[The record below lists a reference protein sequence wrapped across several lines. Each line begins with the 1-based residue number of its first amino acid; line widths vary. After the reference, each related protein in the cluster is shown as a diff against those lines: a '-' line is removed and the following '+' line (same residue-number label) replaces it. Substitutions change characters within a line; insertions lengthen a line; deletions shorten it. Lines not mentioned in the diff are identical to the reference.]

1 MAGMARASAI
11 ALGLLTFG
19 AAAAAAQTPV
29 KIGYIKSQT
38 ILAGAPGRAAA
49 ETQFEK
55 EMTAYRAQVQRMG
68 DSLNALIA
76 DYNKQEVS
84 LSPQAKETRQKDI
97 RAKEEEYQR
106 RTQELQQQVRAREA
120 ELVRPIMEQINKVI
134 DELRADEGYSMIF
147 DAENQA
153 GVVVAADKNLDLTDK
168 VLARLRAAGPPTA
181 AATRPAGAPGTT
193 TQRPPAPAAQQPSG
207 VQRPKP
213 R

>member
-1 MAGMARASAI
+1 MAGMARATLL
-11 ALGLLTFG
+11 ALGVLIFG
-19 AAAAAAQTPV
+19 AVAADAQGQL

-55 EMTAYRAQVQRMG
+55 EMTAYRAHVQRMG

-97 RAKEEEYQR
+97 RVKEEEYQR

-134 DELRADEGYSMIF
+134 DELRAEEGYSMIF

-168 VLARLRAAGPPTA
+168 VLARLRAVGPPTA
-181 AATRPAGAPGTT
+181 AAARPTGTPGT

>member
-1 MAGMARASAI
+1 MAGMARATVL
-11 ALGLLTFG
+11 ALGVLIFG
-19 AAAAAAQTPV
+19 AVAADAQAV

-38 ILAGAPGRAAA
+38 ILANAPGRAAA
-49 ETQFEK
+49 ESQFEK
-55 EMTAYRAQVQRMG
+55 EMGTYRAQVQRMG

-76 DYNKQEVS
+76 AYNKDEVS

-97 RAKEEEYQR
+97 RDKEEAYQR
-106 RTQELQQQVRAREA
+106 RTQELQQQVRQREA

-134 DELRADEGYSMIF
+134 DELRAEEGYTMIF

-181 AATRPAGAPGTT
+181 AARPSGAG
-193 TQRPPAPAAQQPSG
+193 TQRPAAPAQPSG

>member
-1 MAGMARASAI
+1 MAGMARASAV
-11 ALGLLTFG
+11 ALGLLVFG

-38 ILAGAPGRAAA
+38 ILANAPGRAAA

-55 EMTAYRAQVQRMG
+55 EMTTYRAQVQRMG
-68 DSLNALIA
+68 DSLNTLIA

-97 RAKEEEYQR
+97 RTKEEEYQR

-134 DELRADEGYSMIF
+134 DELRAEEGYSMIF

-153 GVVVAADKNLDLTDK
+153 GVVVAADKNLDLTEK
-168 VLARLRAAGPPTA
+168 VLARLRAAGPPTSA
-181 AATRPAGAPGTT
+181 SRPAGAGP
-193 TQRPPAPAAQQPSG
+193 TQRPAAPAAQQPSG

>member
-1 MAGMARASAI
+1 MAGMARAGVL
-11 ALGLLTFG
+11 ALGFLVFG
-19 AAAAAAQTPV
+19 AAAAVAQAPV

-38 ILAGAPGRAAA
+38 ILANAPGRAAA

-55 EMTAYRAQVQRMG
+55 EMATYRAQVQRMG
-68 DSLNALIA
+68 DSLNTLIA

-97 RAKEEEYQR
+97 RTKEEEYQR
-106 RTQELQQQVRAREA
+106 RTQELQQQVRSREA

-134 DELRADEGYSMIF
+134 DELRAEEGYSMIF

-153 GVVVAADKNLDLTDK
+153 GVVVAADKNLDLTEK
-168 VLARLRAAGPPTA
+168 VLARLRAAGPPTSA
-181 AATRPAGAPGTT
+181 SRPAGAGTT
-193 TQRPPAPAAQQPSG
+193 PQRPAAPAAQQPSG

>member
-1 MAGMARASAI
+1 MAVITRASAM
-11 ALGLLTFG
+11 ALGFLIF
-19 AAAAAAQTPV
+19 AAASATAQTPI

-38 ILAGAPGRAAA
+38 ILANAPGRTAA
-49 ETQFEK
+49 ESQFEK
-55 EMTAYRAQVQRMG
+55 EMATYRAQVQRMG
-68 DSLNALIA
+68 DSLNTMIA

-84 LSPQAKETRQKDI
+84 LSPQAKEARQKDI

-106 RTQELQQQVRAREA
+106 RTQELQQQVRQREA

-134 DELRADEGYSMIF
+134 DELRAEEGYTMIF

-168 VLARLRAAGPPTA
+168 VLARLRAAGPPA
-181 AATRPAGAPGTT
+181 AAARPTGPGST

>member
-1 MAGMARASAI
+1 MAGMARAGAV
-11 ALGLLTFG
+11 ALGLLVFG
-19 AAAAAAQTPV
+19 AAAVAAQTPV

-38 ILAGAPGRAAA
+38 ILANAPGRAAA

-55 EMTAYRAQVQRMG
+55 EMTTYRAQVQRMG
-68 DSLNALIA
+68 DSLNTLIA

-134 DELRADEGYSMIF
+134 DELRAEEGFSMIF

-153 GVVVAADKNLDLTDK
+153 GVVVAADKNLDLTEK
-168 VLARLRAAGPPTA
+168 VLARLRAASPPTSA
-181 AATRPAGAPGTT
+181 SRPAGAGA
-193 TQRPPAPAAQQPSG
+193 TQRPAAPAAQQPSG

>member
-1 MAGMARASAI
+1 MAGMARAGVL
-11 ALGLLTFG
+11 ALGFLVFG
-19 AAAAAAQTPV
+19 AAAAVAQTPV

-38 ILAGAPGRAAA
+38 ILANAPGRAAA

-55 EMTAYRAQVQRMG
+55 EMTTYRAQVQRMG
-68 DSLNALIA
+68 DSLNTLIA

-106 RTQELQQQVRAREA
+106 RTQELQQQVRSREA

-134 DELRADEGYSMIF
+134 DELRAEEGYSMIF

-153 GVVVAADKNLDLTDK
+153 GVVVAADKNLDLTEK
-168 VLARLRAAGPPTA
+168 VLARLRAVGPPTSA
-181 AATRPAGAPGTT
+181 SRPAGTT
-193 TQRPPAPAAQQPSG
+193 PQRPAAPAAQQPSG

>member
-1 MAGMARASAI
+1 MAGMARASAV
-11 ALGLLTFG
+11 ALALTICG
-19 AAAAAAQTPV
+19 AMAAQAQV

-38 ILAGAPGRAAA
+38 ILANAPGREAA
-49 ETQFEK
+49 ESQFEK
-55 EMTAYRAQVQRMG
+55 EMATYRAQVQRMG

-97 RAKEEEYQR
+97 RTKEEEYQR
-106 RTQELQQQVRAREA
+106 RTQELQTQVRQREA

-134 DELRADEGYSMIF
+134 DELRADEGYTMIF

-181 AATRPAGAPGTT
+181 AARPTGA
-193 TQRPPAPAAQQPSG
+193 QRPPAPGAQQPSG

>member
-1 MAGMARASAI
+1 MAGMARAGAV
-11 ALGLLTFG
+11 ALGLLVFG
-19 AAAAAAQTPV
+19 TAAAAAQTPV

-38 ILAGAPGRAAA
+38 ILANAPGRAAA

-55 EMTAYRAQVQRMG
+55 EMTTYRAQVQRMG
-68 DSLNALIA
+68 DSLNTLIA

-134 DELRADEGYSMIF
+134 DELRAEEGYSMIF

-153 GVVVAADKNLDLTDK
+153 GVVVAADKNLDLTEK
-168 VLARLRAAGPPTA
+168 VLARLRAAGPPTSA
-181 AATRPAGAPGTT
+181 SRPAGAGA
-193 TQRPPAPAAQQPSG
+193 TQRPAAPAAQQPSG

>member
-1 MAGMARASAI
+1 MAGMARAGAL
-11 ALGLLTFG
+11 ALGLLIFTAG
-19 AAAAAAQTPV
+19 AAAPQTPV

-38 ILAGAPGRAAA
+38 ILANAPGRAAA

-55 EMTAYRAQVQRMG
+55 EMTTYRAQVQRMG
-68 DSLNALIA
+68 DSLNTLIA

-134 DELRADEGYSMIF
+134 DELRAEEGYSMIF

-153 GVVVAADKNLDLTDK
+153 GVVVAADKNLDLTEK

-181 AATRPAGAPGTT
+181 AARPTGTGTT
-193 TQRPPAPAAQQPSG
+193 TQRPATPAAQQPSG

>member
-1 MAGMARASAI
+1 MAGIARAGAM
-11 ALGLLTFG
+11 ALGLLVFSAGTV
-19 AAAAAAQTPV
+19 ASQTPV

-38 ILAGAPGRAAA
+38 ILANAPGRAAA

-68 DSLNALIA
+68 DSLNTLIA

-97 RAKEEEYQR
+97 RTKEEEYQR
-106 RTQELQQQVRAREA
+106 RTQELQQQVRQREA

-134 DELRADEGYSMIF
+134 DELRAAEGYSMIF

-153 GVVVAADKNLDLTDK
+153 GVVVAADKNLDLTEK
-168 VLARLRAAGPPTA
+168 VLARLRAVGPPTA
-181 AATRPAGAPGTT
+181 TARPTAPGAT

>member
-1 MAGMARASAI
+1 MAGMARAGI
-11 ALGLLTFG
+11 LALGFLVFG
-19 AAAAAAQTPV
+19 TAAVAAQVPV

-38 ILAGAPGRAAA
+38 ILANAPGRAAA

-55 EMTAYRAQVQRMG
+55 EMTTYRAQVQRMG
-68 DSLNALIA
+68 DSLNTLIA

-106 RTQELQQQVRAREA
+106 RTQELQQQVRSREA

-134 DELRADEGYSMIF
+134 DELRAEEGFSMIF

-153 GVVVAADKNLDLTDK
+153 GVVVAADKNLDLTEK
-168 VLARLRAAGPPTA
+168 VLARLRAAGPPTSA
-181 AATRPAGAPGTT
+181 SRPPGAGPTPTRPA
-193 TQRPPAPAAQQPSG
+193 APAAQQPSG

>member
-1 MAGMARASAI
+1 MAGMTRAGAL
-11 ALGLLTFG
+11 ALGFLVLM
-19 AAAAAAQTPV
+19 AATATAQTPV

-55 EMTAYRAQVQRMG
+55 EMTTYRAQVQRMG

-120 ELVRPIMEQINKVI
+120 ELVRPIMEQINKII
-134 DELRADEGYSMIF
+134 DELRAEEGYSMIF
-147 DAENQA
+147 DAENQS
-153 GVVVAADKNLDLTDK
+153 GVLVAADKNLDLTDK
-168 VLARLRAAGPPTA
+168 VLTRLRAAGPPTA
-181 AATRPAGAPGTT
+181 ASTRPAGTPGT

>member
-1 MAGMARASAI
+1 MAGMARASAV
-11 ALGLLTFG
+11 ALGLLVVG

-38 ILAGAPGRAAA
+38 ILANAPGRAAA

-55 EMTAYRAQVQRMG
+55 EMTTYRAQVQRMG
-68 DSLNALIA
+68 DSLNTLIA

-97 RAKEEEYQR
+97 RTKEEEYQR

-134 DELRADEGYSMIF
+134 DELRAEEGYSMIF

-153 GVVVAADKNLDLTDK
+153 GVVVAADKNLDLTEK
-168 VLARLRAAGPPTA
+168 VLARLRAAGPPTSA
-181 AATRPAGAPGTT
+181 SRPAGAGP
-193 TQRPPAPAAQQPSG
+193 TQRPAAPAAQQPSG

>member
-1 MAGMARASAI
+1 MAGMARAGAL
-11 ALGLLTFG
+11 ALGLLIFTAG
-19 AAAAAAQTPV
+19 AAAPQTPV

-38 ILAGAPGRAAA
+38 ILANAPGRAAA

-55 EMTAYRAQVQRMG
+55 EMTTYRAQVQRMG
-68 DSLNALIA
+68 DSLNTLIA

-134 DELRADEGYSMIF
+134 DQLRAEEGYSMIF

-153 GVVVAADKNLDLTDK
+153 GVVVAADKNLDLTEK

-181 AATRPAGAPGTT
+181 AARPAGAGATT
-193 TQRPPAPAAQQPSG
+193 RPPAPAAQQPSG

>member
-1 MAGMARASAI
+1 MAGITRATRL
-11 ALGLLTFG
+11 ALGVLIFG
-19 AAAAAAQTPV
+19 ATAAMAQSTV

-38 ILAGAPGRAAA
+38 ILANAPGRAAA

-55 EMTAYRAQVQRMG
+55 EMATYRAQVQRMG

-84 LSPQAKETRQKDI
+84 LSPQAKEARQRDI

-106 RTQELQQQVRAREA
+106 RTQELQTQVRQREA

-134 DELRADEGYSMIF
+134 DELRAEEGYTMIF

-153 GVVVAADKNLDLTDK
+153 GVVVAADKNLDLTEK

-181 AATRPAGAPGTT
+181 AARPTGAG
-193 TQRPPAPAAQQPSG
+193 TQRPAAPVQPSG

>member
-1 MAGMARASAI
+1 MAGMARASAV
-11 ALGLLTFG
+11 ALALMICG
-19 AAAAAAQTPV
+19 AVSAQAQV

-38 ILAGAPGRAAA
+38 ILANAPGREAA
-49 ETQFEK
+49 ESQFEK
-55 EMTAYRAQVQRMG
+55 EMATYRAQVQRMG

-97 RAKEEEYQR
+97 RTKEEEYQR
-106 RTQELQQQVRAREA
+106 RTQELQTQVRQREA

-134 DELRADEGYSMIF
+134 DELRADEGYTMIF

-181 AATRPAGAPGTT
+181 AARPTGA
-193 TQRPPAPAAQQPSG
+193 QRPPAPGAQQPSG

>member
-1 MAGMARASAI
+1 MAGIARAGI
-11 ALGLLTFG
+11 LALGFLVFG
-19 AAAAAAQTPV
+19 AAAAMAQTPV

-38 ILAGAPGRAAA
+38 ILANAPGRAAA

-55 EMTAYRAQVQRMG
+55 EMTTYRAQVQRMG

-97 RAKEEEYQR
+97 RTKEEEYQR
-106 RTQELQQQVRAREA
+106 RTQELQQQVRSREA

-134 DELRADEGYSMIF
+134 DELRAEEGYSMIF

-153 GVVVAADKNLDLTDK
+153 GVVVAADKNLDLTEK
-168 VLARLRAAGPPTA
+168 VLTRLRAAGPPTSA
-181 AATRPAGAPGTT
+181 SRPAGSTP
-193 TQRPPAPAAQQPSG
+193 QRPAAPAAQQPSG

>member
-1 MAGMARASAI
+1 MAVITRAGAM
-11 ALGLLTFG
+11 ALGFLILAAAG
-19 AAAAAAQTPV
+19 AAAQSAI

-38 ILAGAPGRAAA
+38 ILANAPGRAAA
-49 ETQFEK
+49 ESQFEK
-55 EMTAYRAQVQRMG
+55 EMATYRAQVQRMG
-68 DSLNALIA
+68 DSLNTMIA

-97 RAKEEEYQR
+97 RTKEEEYQR
-106 RTQELQQQVRAREA
+106 RTQELQQQVRQREA

-134 DELRADEGYSMIF
+134 DELRAEEGYTMIF

-153 GVVVAADKNLDLTDK
+153 GVVVAADKNLDLTEK
-168 VLARLRAAGPPTA
+168 VLARLRAAGPPTSA
-181 AATRPAGAPGTT
+181 ARPTGAGST

>member
-1 MAGMARASAI
+1 MAGMARASAV
-11 ALGLLTFG
+11 ALALMICG
-19 AAAAAAQTPV
+19 ATAVAAQAQV

-38 ILAGAPGRAAA
+38 ILANAPGREAA
-49 ETQFEK
+49 ESQFEK
-55 EMTAYRAQVQRMG
+55 EMATYRAQVQRMG

-84 LSPQAKETRQKDI
+84 LSPQAKEARQKDI
-97 RAKEEEYQR
+97 RTKEEEYQR
-106 RTQELQQQVRAREA
+106 RTQELQTQVRQREA

-134 DELRADEGYSMIF
+134 DELRADEGYTMIF

-181 AATRPAGAPGTT
+181 AARPAGA
-193 TQRPPAPAAQQPSG
+193 QRPPAPGAQQPSG
-207 VQRPKP
+207 VQRPRP